1 LTASKTT
8 IAIRNKRTS
17 MSDKEDAEKWRQR
30 QAEELLK
37 LFEEDTGSPATSK
50 EELAAWLS
58 SARGDFAVEKNA
70 KLLQRK
76 DHSKN

>member
-1 LTASKTT
+1 
-8 IAIRNKRTS
+8 
-17 MSDKEDAEKWRQR
+17 MSDKEDAKKWRLR

-50 EELAAWLS
+50 EELATWLS
-58 SARGDFAVEKNA
+58 SARGEFAVEKNA
-70 KLLQRK
+70 KLIQKK

>member
-1 LTASKTT
+1 
-8 IAIRNKRTS
+8 
-17 MSDKEDAEKWRQR
+17 MSDKEDAKKWRLR

-50 EELAAWLS
+50 EELAPWLS
-58 SARGDFAVEKNA
+58 SARGEFAVEKNA
-70 KLLQRK
+70 ELLQKK

>member
-1 LTASKTT
+1 
-8 IAIRNKRTS
+8 

-30 QAEELLK
+30 QPEELLK

-50 EELAAWLS
+50 EGLAAWLS
-58 SARGDFAVEKNA
+58 SAREFAVEKNA